1 MFPNV
6 LYFSLK
12 TGVQMMLRVEPF
24 GSTLLSTEFDGS
36 NFFLSRSETVI
47 LITFIFSNDGLVLDR
62 LSSIFNTPK
71 VYISSHVD
79 KLHNKISSFLDIKTE
94 GYNNVSVSNDDIS
107 KVLSSRWLNSYISN
121 KNRLSAPLSVTI
133 APANKCNVNCKYC
146 YADLKRY
153 TQAKLLD
160 ISIWLKFI
168 KELRDEGVVFCEF
181 SGSDPMQYSNI
192 FTLISSLVQFGI
204 STSISTK
211 TCISKEFATQLK
223 EIGFNNS
230 NKYCRNEIQIS
241 LDPYGQAS
249 DLLVRK
255 KGHYQQMLD
264 TLKHLTKSDIDVVV
278 KSVLT
283 TENSAKEYIYGMF
296 NDLHNCGVKKWML
309 RSMFT
314 VPEKPDINYL
324 VPSNDTLKSISDII
338 QSLKDKKD
346 LDIVF
351 STLTTNESGNHY
363 SICSGGVTS
372 LFVRPDGY
380 VTLCEPCQFFDELVV
395 GNIEKESLSK
405 IWNGE
410 KLHNLRF
417 PQKEKLSTECFNCSN
432 TSLCIENGF
441 CPPENLR
448 NGRHIYAPEERC
460 LLKLNESFVVSIN
473 KSKS

>member
-47 LITFIFSNDGLVLDR
+47 LITFIFYNDGVVLDR

-71 VYISSHVD
+71 ENISSHVD
-79 KLHNKISSFLDIKTE
+79 KLHNKISSFFDIKTE

-255 KGHYQQMLD
+255 PGHYKSMLD

-460 LLKLNESFVVSIN
+460 LLKLNESSVVSIN

>member
-1 MFPNV
+1 
-6 LYFSLK
+6 
-12 TGVQMMLRVEPF
+12 
-24 GSTLLSTEFDGS
+24 
-36 NFFLSRSETVI
+36 
-47 LITFIFSNDGLVLDR
+47 
-62 LSSIFNTPK
+62 
-71 VYISSHVD
+71 
-79 KLHNKISSFLDIKTE
+79 
-94 GYNNVSVSNDDIS
+94 
-107 KVLSSRWLNSYISN
+107 
-121 KNRLSAPLSVTI
+121 
-133 APANKCNVNCKYC
+133 
-146 YADLKRY
+146 
-153 TQAKLLD
+153 
-160 ISIWLKFI
+160 
-168 KELRDEGVVFCEF
+168 
-181 SGSDPMQYSNI
+181 
-192 FTLISSLVQFGI
+192 
-204 STSISTK
+204 
-211 TCISKEFATQLK
+211 
-223 EIGFNNS
+223 
-230 NKYCRNEIQIS
+230 
-241 LDPYGQAS
+241 
-249 DLLVRK
+249 
-255 KGHYQQMLD
+255 
-264 TLKHLTKSDIDVVV
+264 
-278 KSVLT
+278 
-283 TENSAKEYIYGMF
+283 MF

-314 VPEKPDINYL
+314 VPEKTDINYL
-324 VPSNDTLKSISDII
+324 VPSNDTLKSISDIV

-405 IWNGE
+405 IWNGK

-460 LLKLNESFVVSIN
+460 LLKLNESSVVSIN

>member
-1 MFPNV
+1 MI
-6 LYFSLK
+6 
-12 TGVQMMLRVEPF
+12 LRVESF
-24 GSTLLSTEFDGS
+24 GSVLMSVEFDS
-36 NFFLSRSETVI
+36 SCLFLSRSETII

-62 LSSIFNTPK
+62 LCAIFNTPK
-71 VYISSHVD
+71 ENISSHVD
-79 KLHNKISSFLDIKTE
+79 KLHNKISSFFDIKIE

-107 KVLSSRWLNSYISN
+107 KVLSSVWSSNYVRN
-121 KNRLSAPLSVTI
+121 KNRLNAPLSITI
-133 APANKCNVNCKYC
+133 APSNKCNVNCKYC

-264 TLKHLTKSDIDVVV
+264 TLKYLTKNNINVVV

-460 LLKLNESFVVSIN
+460 LLKLNESSVVSIN

>member
-1 MFPNV
+1 MLPNV

-12 TGVQMMLRVEPF
+12 TGIRMMLRVEPF

-36 NFFLSRSETVI
+36 NFFLSRSETII

-62 LSSIFNTPK
+62 LCAIFNSPQEK
-71 VYISSHVD
+71 ISFFVD
-79 KLHNKISSFLDIKTE
+79 NLCNKILPFFDIKTE
-94 GYNNVSVSNDDIS
+94 CYLNISINSEDIS

-121 KNRLSAPLSVTI
+121 KNRLSAPSSVTI

-160 ISIWLKFI
+160 ISVWLKFI

-338 QSLKDKKD
+338 QSLFRIYYIN
-346 LDIVF
+346 IVR
-351 STLTTNESGNHY
+351 
-363 SICSGGVTS
+363 VT
-372 LFVRPDGY
+372 
-380 VTLCEPCQFFDELVV
+380 FF
-395 GNIEKESLSK
+395 
-405 IWNGE
+405 
-410 KLHNLRF
+410 R
-417 PQKEKLSTECFNCSN
+417 
-432 TSLCIENGF
+432 
-441 CPPENLR
+441 
-448 NGRHIYAPEERC
+448 
-460 LLKLNESFVVSIN
+460 
-473 KSKS
+473 